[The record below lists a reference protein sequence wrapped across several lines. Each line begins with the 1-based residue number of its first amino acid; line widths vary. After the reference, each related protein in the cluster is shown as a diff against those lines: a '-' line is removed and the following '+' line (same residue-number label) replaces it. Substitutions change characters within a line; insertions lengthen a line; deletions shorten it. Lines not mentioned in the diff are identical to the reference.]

1 MPVTTP
7 YAFGPISP
15 PDGFFDFLFSE
26 CDYRPASLAGT
37 SAGGQRFLDLLFGE
51 VRRSVRLRIWG
62 VNEKVIFPNGTR
74 SS

>member
-1 MPVTTP
+1 MQ
-7 YAFGPISP
+7 
-15 PDGFFDFLFSE
+15 LFRAATVLLGQGSLKSGV
-26 CDYRPASLAGT
+26 DASV
-37 SAGGQRFLDLLFGE
+37 GGRRFLELLFGE